1 MILNTGLR
9 TDIPGFFSEWFYKRI
24 DEGFVYARS
33 PYAKNMVYSYKL
45 DPELIDCIIFCT
57 KNPKP
62 MFNKLEKLDKF
73 NQYWHIT
80 ITPYEKEVEP
90 NVPTVDDVLESFKFL
105 SDKLGKEKV
114 ILRYDPIFINEKY
127 TLEKH
132 IESFEYIISALS
144 DYTTEAIISF
154 IDLYEKTK
162 RNFPSAN
169 EVTHEERLKIA
180 NEVTHEERLRI
191 GEEFAKIGK
200 KWNIKIKTC
209 VEGSELDK
217 FGLDSSGCMTK
228 EVIEMA
234 IGKNLDIPKQKARNG
249 ECYCLLNNDIG
260 AYNSCNHGC
269 LYCYANSNKGL
280 VKRNLK
286 LHNPKSP
293 LLIGEIKEDDII
305 KEMEQKSLIINDNTM
320 QTKLF

>member
-1 MILNTGLR
+1 MELQMILNTGLR
-9 TDIPGFFSEWFYKRI
+9 TDIPGFFSEWFYNRI
-24 DEGFVYARS
+24 DDGFVYVRN
-33 PYAKNMVYSYKL
+33 PYAKNQIYSYRL

-62 MFNKLEKLDKF
+62 MFENLEKIDKF

-80 ITPYEKEVEP
+80 ITPYEKEIEP
-90 NVPTVDDVLESFKFL
+90 NIPPMNDVLESFKYL
-105 SDKLGKEKV
+105 SKKLGKENV
-114 ILRYDPIFINEKY
+114 TLRYDPIFINEKY

-132 IESFEYIISALS
+132 IESFEYIINSLS

-162 RNFPSAN
+162 RNFPKAK
-169 EVTHEERLKIA
+169 EVTKDERLK
-180 NEVTHEERLRI
+180 L
-191 GEEFAKIGK
+191 GKEFAQIGK
-200 KWNIKIKTC
+200 KNNITIKTC

-217 FGLDSSGCMTK
+217 FGIDSSGCMTK
-228 EVIEMA
+228 EVIERA
-234 IGKNLDIPKQKARNG
+234 INKNLNVPKQKARNG

-260 AYNSCNHGC
+260 EYNTCDHGC
-269 LYCYANSNKGL
+269 LYCYANSNKRL

-286 LHNPKSP
+286 LHDPKSP
-293 LLIGEIKEDDII
+293 ILIGEIKEDDII
-305 KEMEQKSLIINDNTM
+305 KEMKQKSLIINDSTR

>member
-9 TDIPGFFSEWFYKRI
+9 TDIPGFFSEWFYNRI
-24 DEGFVYARS
+24 EDGFVYVRN
-33 PYAKNMVYSYKL
+33 PYAKNQIYSYRL

-62 MFNKLEKLDKF
+62 MFENLEKIDKF

-80 ITPYEKEVEP
+80 ITPYGKEIEP
-90 NVPTVDDVLESFKFL
+90 NVPPMNDVLESFKYL
-105 SDKLGKEKV
+105 SKKLGKENV
-114 ILRYDPIFINEKY
+114 TLRYDPIFINEKY

-132 IESFEYIISALS
+132 IESFEYIINSLS
-144 DYTTEAIISF
+144 GYTTEAIISF

-162 RNFPSAN
+162 RNFPKAR
-169 EVTHEERLKIA
+169 EVTKDERLK
-180 NEVTHEERLRI
+180 L
-191 GEEFAKIGK
+191 GKEFAQIGK
-200 KWNIKIKTC
+200 KNNITIKTC

-217 FGLDSSGCMTK
+217 FGIDSSGCMTK
-228 EVIEMA
+228 EVIERA
-234 IGKNLDIPKQKARNG
+234 INKNLNVPKQKARNG

-260 AYNSCNHGC
+260 EYNTCDHGC
-269 LYCYANSNKGL
+269 LYCYANSNKRL

-286 LHNPKSP
+286 LHDPKSP
-293 LLIGEIKEDDII
+293 ILIGEIKEDDII
-305 KEMEQKSLIINDNTM
+305 KEMKQKSLIINDSTR

>member
-9 TDIPGFFSEWFYKRI
+9 TDIPGFFSEWFYNRI
-24 DEGFVYARS
+24 EDGFVYVRN
-33 PYAKNMVYSYKL
+33 PYAKNQIYSYRL

-62 MFNKLEKLDKF
+62 MFENLEKIDKF

-80 ITPYEKEVEP
+80 ITPYEKEIEP
-90 NVPTVDDVLESFKFL
+90 NVPPMNDVLESFKYL
-105 SDKLGKEKV
+105 SKKLGKENV
-114 ILRYDPIFINEKY
+114 TLRYDPIFINEKY

-132 IESFEYIISALS
+132 IESFEYIINSLS
-144 DYTTEAIISF
+144 GYTTEAIISF

-162 RNFPSAN
+162 RNFPKAI
-169 EVTHEERLKIA
+169 EVTKDERLK
-180 NEVTHEERLRI
+180 L
-191 GEEFAKIGK
+191 GKEFAQIGK
-200 KWNIKIKTC
+200 KNNITIKTC

-217 FGLDSSGCMTK
+217 FGIDSSGCMTK
-228 EVIEMA
+228 EVIERA
-234 IGKNLDIPKQKARNG
+234 INKNLNIPKQKARNG

-260 AYNSCNHGC
+260 EYNTCDHGC
-269 LYCYANSNKGL
+269 LYCYANSNKRL

-286 LHNPKSP
+286 LHDPKSP
-293 LLIGEIKEDDII
+293 ILIGEIKEDDII
-305 KEMEQKSLIINDNTM
+305 KEMKQKSLIINDSTR

>member
-9 TDIPGFFSEWFYKRI
+9 TDIPGFFSEWFYNRI
-24 DEGFVYARS
+24 EDGFVYVRN
-33 PYAKNMVYSYKL
+33 PYAKNQIYSYRL

-62 MFNKLEKLDKF
+62 MFENLEKIDKF

-80 ITPYEKEVEP
+80 ITPYEKEIEP
-90 NVPTVDDVLESFKFL
+90 NVPPINDVLESFKYL
-105 SDKLGKEKV
+105 SKKLGKENV
-114 ILRYDPIFINEKY
+114 TLRYDPIFINEKY

-132 IESFEYIISALS
+132 IESFEYIINSLS
-144 DYTTEAIISF
+144 GYTTEAIISF

-162 RNFPSAN
+162 RNFPKAI
-169 EVTHEERLKIA
+169 EVTKDERLK
-180 NEVTHEERLRI
+180 L
-191 GEEFAKIGK
+191 GKEFAQIGK
-200 KWNIKIKTC
+200 KNNITIKTC

-217 FGLDSSGCMTK
+217 FGIDSSGCMTK
-228 EVIEMA
+228 EVIERA
-234 IGKNLDIPKQKARNG
+234 INKNLNIPKQKARNG

-260 AYNSCNHGC
+260 EYNTCDHGC
-269 LYCYANSNKGL
+269 LYCYANSNKRL

-286 LHNPKSP
+286 LHDPKSP
-293 LLIGEIKEDDII
+293 ILIGEIKEDDII
-305 KEMEQKSLIINDNTM
+305 KEMNQKSLIINDSTR

>member
-9 TDIPGFFSEWFYKRI
+9 TDIPGFFSEWFYNRI
-24 DEGFVYARS
+24 EEGFVYVRN
-33 PYAKNMVYSYKL
+33 PYVKNQIYSYRL

-62 MFNKLEKLDKF
+62 MFENLEKIDKF

-80 ITPYEKEVEP
+80 ITPYEKEIEP
-90 NVPTVDDVLESFKFL
+90 NIPPMNDVLESFKYL
-105 SDKLGKEKV
+105 SKKLGKENV
-114 ILRYDPIFINEKY
+114 TLRYDPIFINEKY

-132 IESFEYIISALS
+132 IESFEYIANSLS

-162 RNFPSAN
+162 RNFPKAR
-169 EVTHEERLKIA
+169 EVTKDERLK
-180 NEVTHEERLRI
+180 L
-191 GEEFAKIGK
+191 GKEFAQIGK
-200 KWNIKIKTC
+200 KNNITIKTC
-209 VEGSELDK
+209 VEGTELDK
-217 FGLDSSGCMTK
+217 FGIDSSGCMTK
-228 EVIEMA
+228 EVIERA
-234 IGKNLDIPKQKARNG
+234 INKNLNIPKQKARNG

-260 AYNSCNHGC
+260 EYNTCDHGC
-269 LYCYANSNKGL
+269 LYCYANSNKRL

-286 LHNPKSP
+286 LHDPKSP
-293 LLIGEIKEDDII
+293 ILIGEIKEDDII
-305 KEMEQKSLIINDNTM
+305 KEMKQKSLIINDSTR

>member
-9 TDIPGFFSEWFYKRI
+9 TDIPGFFSEWFYNRI
-24 DEGFVYARS
+24 EEGFVYVRN
-33 PYAKNMVYSYKL
+33 PYVKNQIYSYRL

-62 MFNKLEKLDKF
+62 MLENLEKIDKF

-80 ITPYEKEVEP
+80 ITPYEKEIEP
-90 NVPTVDDVLESFKFL
+90 NVPPMNDVLESFKYL
-105 SDKLGKEKV
+105 SKKLGKENV
-114 ILRYDPIFINEKY
+114 TLRYDPIFINEKY

-132 IESFEYIISALS
+132 IESFEYIANSLS

-162 RNFPSAN
+162 RNFPKAR
-169 EVTHEERLKIA
+169 EVTKDERLK
-180 NEVTHEERLRI
+180 L
-191 GEEFAKIGK
+191 GKEFAQIGK
-200 KWNIKIKTC
+200 KNNITIKTC
-209 VEGSELDK
+209 VEGTELDK
-217 FGLDSSGCMTK
+217 FGIDSSGCMTK
-228 EVIEMA
+228 EVIERA
-234 IGKNLDIPKQKARNG
+234 INKNLNIPKQKARNG

-260 AYNSCNHGC
+260 EYNTCAHGC
-269 LYCYANSNKGL
+269 LYCYANSNKKL

-286 LHNPKSP
+286 LHDPKSP
-293 LLIGEIKEDDII
+293 ILIGEIKEDDII
-305 KEMEQKSLIINDNTM
+305 KEMNQKSLIINDSTR

>member
-9 TDIPGFFSEWFYKRI
+9 TDIPGFFSEWFYNRI
-24 DEGFVYARS
+24 EEGFVYVRN
-33 PYAKNMVYSYKL
+33 PYAKNQIYSYRL

-62 MFNKLEKLDKF
+62 MFENLEKIDKF

-80 ITPYEKEVEP
+80 ITPYEKEIEP
-90 NVPTVDDVLESFKFL
+90 NVPPMNDVLESFKYL
-105 SDKLGKEKV
+105 SKKLGKENV
-114 ILRYDPIFINEKY
+114 TLRYDPIFINEKY

-132 IESFEYIISALS
+132 IESFEYIINSLS
-144 DYTTEAIISF
+144 GYTTEAIISF

-162 RNFPSAN
+162 RNFPKAI
-169 EVTHEERLKIA
+169 EVTKDERLK
-180 NEVTHEERLRI
+180 L
-191 GEEFAKIGK
+191 GKEFAQIGK
-200 KWNIKIKTC
+200 KNNITIKTC

-217 FGLDSSGCMTK
+217 FGIDSSGCMTK
-228 EVIEMA
+228 EVIERA
-234 IGKNLDIPKQKARNG
+234 INKNLNVPKQKARNG

-260 AYNSCNHGC
+260 EYNTCGHGC
-269 LYCYANSNKGL
+269 LYCYANSNKRL

-286 LHNPKSP
+286 LHDPKSP
-293 LLIGEIKEDDII
+293 ILIGEIKEDDII
-305 KEMEQKSLIINDNTM
+305 KEMKQKSLIINDSTR

>member
-9 TDIPGFFSEWFYKRI
+9 TDIPGFFSEWFYNRI
-24 DEGFVYARS
+24 EEGFVYVRN
-33 PYAKNMVYSYKL
+33 PYVKNQIYSYRL

-62 MFNKLEKLDKF
+62 MFENLEKIDKF

-80 ITPYEKEVEP
+80 ITPYEKEIEP
-90 NVPTVDDVLESFKFL
+90 NIPPMNDVLESFKYL
-105 SDKLGKEKV
+105 SKKLGKENV
-114 ILRYDPIFINEKY
+114 TLRYDPIFINEKY

-132 IESFEYIISALS
+132 IESFEYIINSLS
-144 DYTTEAIISF
+144 GYTTEAIISF

-162 RNFPSAN
+162 RNFPKAI
-169 EVTHEERLKIA
+169 EVTKDERLK
-180 NEVTHEERLRI
+180 L
-191 GEEFAKIGK
+191 GKEFAQIGK
-200 KWNIKIKTC
+200 KNNITIKTC

-217 FGLDSSGCMTK
+217 FGIDSSGCMTK
-228 EVIEMA
+228 EVIERA
-234 IGKNLDIPKQKARNG
+234 INKNLNIPKQKARNG

-260 AYNSCNHGC
+260 EYNTCDHGC
-269 LYCYANSNKGL
+269 LYCYANSNKRL

-286 LHNPKSP
+286 LHDPKSP
-293 LLIGEIKEDDII
+293 ILIGEIKEDDII
-305 KEMEQKSLIINDNTM
+305 KEMKQKSLIINDSTR

>member
-9 TDIPGFFSEWFYKRI
+9 TDIPGFFSEWFYNRI
-24 DEGFVYARS
+24 DDGFVYVRN
-33 PYAKNMVYSYKL
+33 PYAKNQIYSYRL

-62 MFNKLEKLDKF
+62 MFENLEKIDKF

-80 ITPYEKEVEP
+80 ITPYEKEIEP
-90 NVPTVDDVLESFKFL
+90 NIPPMNDVLESFKYL
-105 SDKLGKEKV
+105 SKKLGKENV
-114 ILRYDPIFINEKY
+114 TLRYDPIFINEKY

-132 IESFEYIISALS
+132 IESFEYIANSLS

-162 RNFPSAN
+162 RNFPKAR
-169 EVTHEERLKIA
+169 EVTKDERLK
-180 NEVTHEERLRI
+180 L
-191 GEEFAKIGK
+191 GKEFAQIGK
-200 KWNIKIKTC
+200 KNNITIKTC
-209 VEGSELDK
+209 VEGTELDK
-217 FGLDSSGCMTK
+217 FGIDSSGCMTK
-228 EVIEMA
+228 EVIERA
-234 IGKNLDIPKQKARNG
+234 INKNLNIPKQKARNG

-260 AYNSCNHGC
+260 EYNTCDHGC
-269 LYCYANSNKGL
+269 LYCCANSNKRL

-286 LHNPKSP
+286 LHDPKSP
-293 LLIGEIKEDDII
+293 ILIGEIKEDDII
-305 KEMEQKSLIINDNTM
+305 KEMKQKSLIINDSTR

>member
-9 TDIPGFFSEWFYKRI
+9 TDIPGFFSEWFYNRI
-24 DEGFVYARS
+24 EEGFVYVRN
-33 PYAKNMVYSYKL
+33 PYVKNQIYSYRL

-62 MFNKLEKLDKF
+62 MFENLEKIDKF

-80 ITPYEKEVEP
+80 ITPYEKEIEP
-90 NVPTVDDVLESFKFL
+90 NVPPINDVLESFKYL
-105 SDKLGKEKV
+105 SKKLGKENV
-114 ILRYDPIFINEKY
+114 TLRYDPIFINEKY

-132 IESFEYIISALS
+132 IESFEYIINSLS
-144 DYTTEAIISF
+144 GYTTEAIISF

-162 RNFPSAN
+162 RNFPKAI
-169 EVTHEERLKIA
+169 EVTKDERLK
-180 NEVTHEERLRI
+180 L
-191 GEEFAKIGK
+191 GKEFAQIGK
-200 KWNIKIKTC
+200 KNNITIKTC

-217 FGLDSSGCMTK
+217 FGIDSSGCMTK
-228 EVIEMA
+228 EVIERA
-234 IGKNLDIPKQKARNG
+234 INKNLNVPKQKARNG

-260 AYNSCNHGC
+260 EYNTCDHGC
-269 LYCYANSNKGL
+269 LYCYANSNKRL

-286 LHNPKSP
+286 LHDPKSP
-293 LLIGEIKEDDII
+293 ILIGEIKEDDII
-305 KEMEQKSLIINDNTM
+305 KEMKQKSLIINDSTR

>member
-9 TDIPGFFSEWFYKRI
+9 TDIPGFFSEWFYNRI
-24 DEGFVYARS
+24 EEGFVYVRN
-33 PYAKNMVYSYKL
+33 PYVKNQIYSYRL

-62 MFNKLEKLDKF
+62 MLENLEKIDKF

-80 ITPYEKEVEP
+80 ITPYEKEIEP
-90 NVPTVDDVLESFKFL
+90 NVPPMNDVLESFKYL
-105 SDKLGKEKV
+105 SKKLGKENV
-114 ILRYDPIFINEKY
+114 TLRYDPIFINEKY

-132 IESFEYIISALS
+132 IESFEYIANSLS

-162 RNFPSAN
+162 RNFPKAR
-169 EVTHEERLKIA
+169 EVTKDERLK
-180 NEVTHEERLRI
+180 L
-191 GEEFAKIGK
+191 GKEFAQIGK
-200 KWNIKIKTC
+200 KNNITIKTC

-217 FGLDSSGCMTK
+217 FGIDSSGCMTK
-228 EVIEMA
+228 EVIERA
-234 IGKNLDIPKQKARNG
+234 INKNLNVPKQKARNG

-260 AYNSCNHGC
+260 EYNTCDHGC
-269 LYCYANSNKGL
+269 LYCYANSNKRL

-286 LHNPKSP
+286 LHDPKSP
-293 LLIGEIKEDDII
+293 ILIGEIKEDDII
-305 KEMEQKSLIINDNTM
+305 KEMKQKSLIINDSTR